1 MANGRKPIPKSQRKI
16 SEDLQ
21 TPLSEGGIG
30 FQPTGNPNDKTI
42 TNNPTEQATGIE
54 HNRALKYSFKG
65 DTVKPFTVGIEDI
78 DNAVFYY
85 FQNIIKPFVIQNGN
99 RIEVPVIYGSPERW
113 KSVQKDGYYRDKLNK
128 VMLPLIMIKRN
139 DLTKNRTVANK
150 LDANF
155 PNLYVSFQKQ
165 YSNKNFYNNFN
176 VLTNRVP
183 EREYYANV
191 VPDYVTINYE
201 CIVMTYYMDQMNK
214 IVEAINYASD
224 SYWGD
229 PNRFK
234 FKASI
239 DTFNNTTEL
248 STDQDRIVRSTF
260 TIKLNGYIIPDTIQ
274 KDVTALKKLPS
285 ISKVT
290 FTLETDMTSEML
302 STSAKRNPMKQ
313 IPATFFDNVT
323 VVSGGGGTGVSQDVL
338 DYLALNRIKT
348 ANSSLTTNDGMVST
362 ATFPNTVIAIAP
374 STLPSTSINNFSIYI
389 NGQYV
394 ESSAIV
400 SFIQA
405 GSDVLL
411 TINNTQLGFGLN
423 TTFEIVASGKFSS

>member
-1 MANGRKPIPKSQRKI
+1 MAQGRKPIPKSQRKI

-21 TPLSEGGIG
+21 TPLPEGGVG
-30 FQPTGNPNDKTI
+30 FQPTGNPNDRNI
-42 TNNPTEQATGIE
+42 TNNPNEQATGIE
-54 HNRALKYSFKG
+54 FNRALKQSFKG

-85 FQNIIKPFVIQNGN
+85 FQNVIRPFVIQNEN

-128 VMLPLIMIKRN
+128 VMMPLIMIKRN
-139 DLTKNRTVANK
+139 DITKNRSITNK

-155 PNLYVSFQKQ
+155 PNLYVSWRKQ
-165 YSNKNFYNNFN
+165 YSNRNFYSNFN

-191 VPDYVTINYE
+191 VPDYVTITYE

-214 IVEAINYASD
+214 IIEAINYASD

-239 DTFNNTTEL
+239 DSFTNTTEL

-260 TIKLNGYIIPDTIQ
+260 TIKLNGYIIPDVIQ

-290 FTLETDMTSEML
+290 FTLETDTTSEML
-302 STSAKRNPMKQ
+302 STSAKRGSMKK

-323 VVSGGGGTGVSQDVL
+323 VVGGGSSQEVL
-338 DYLALNRIKT
+338 DYLALNNVKT
-348 ANSSLTTNDGMVST
+348 ADSSLITNDGIVST
-362 ATFPNTVIAIAP
+362 VTFVNAIIASAPNP
-374 STLPSTSINNFSIYI
+374 LPMTSISNFSIYI

-411 TINNTQLGFGLN
+411 TLNNAQLGFGLD
-423 TTFEIVASGKFSS
+423 TTFEVVASGKFSN

>member
-1 MANGRKPIPKSQRKI
+1 MANGRKPIPKTQRQI

-21 TPLSEGGIG
+21 NPLTPGGIG
-30 FQPTGNPNDKTI
+30 FQPTGNPNDRNI
-42 TNNPTEQATGIE
+42 LDNPNEQASGIPF
-54 HNRALKYSFKG
+54 NRALKHSFTD

-85 FQNIIKPFVIQNGN
+85 FNNVIRPYVIQNGS

-128 VMLPLIMIKRN
+128 VMSPLIMIKRN
-139 DLTKNRTVANK
+139 DITKNRTIANK

-155 PNLYVSFQKQ
+155 PNLYVSWNKQ
-165 YSNKNFYNNFN
+165 YSNKNFYSNFN
-176 VLTNRVP
+176 VLSNRVP

-191 VPDYVTINYE
+191 VPDYVTITYE
-201 CIVMTYYMDQMNK
+201 CMVMTYYMDQMNK

-234 FKASI
+234 FKAAI
-239 DTFNNTTEL
+239 DSFTSTTEL
-248 STDQDRIVRSTF
+248 SSDQDRIVRSTF
-260 TIKLNGYIIPDTIQ
+260 QIRLNGYIIPDAVQ

-290 FTLETDMTSEML
+290 FTMETDTNIETL
-302 STSAKRNPMKQ
+302 TTSAKKGSARKL
-313 IPATFFDNVT
+313 PATFYDNVT
-323 VVSGGGGTGVSQDVL
+323 VVGGGGSGTSQEVL
-338 DYLALNRIKT
+338 DYLALNNVKVADQPSI
-348 ANSSLTTNDGMVST
+348 TNNGSIST
-362 ATFPNTVIAIAP
+362 ATFLNSTIATAPGSLPVTTV
-374 STLPSTSINNFSIYI
+374 NNFSFYI
-389 NGQYV
+389 NGQYI
-394 ESSAIV
+394 EPDAII
-400 SFIQA
+400 SFIQS
-405 GSDVLL
+405 GGNTIL
-411 TINNTQLGFGLN
+411 TLNNTELGFGLD